1 MTMAKIKLSQKLRY
15 HFDNTM
21 SRGTG
26 ALMLWLAILTLV
38 MILLATAIIIV
49 FNILPDSTEE
59 GSMEVG
65 ETLWQTLMR
74 AMDAGTV
81 AGDAGWSFR
90 ILMFIVTL
98 GGIFILSTLIGIL
111 SSAIDEKLQELR
123 KGRSFVVEKNHQ
135 LILGWNS
142 KVFSI
147 IDELATANANQKRPR
162 IVVLAQED
170 KTMMEDEIREKCFNI
185 GHTKVI
191 CRSGD
196 PNDILDLSIV
206 NLNETKSIVILS
218 SETAP
223 NADAQMIK
231 TLLAIVNHP
240 NRKKNPFHI
249 VAEIREQ
256 KNILLGQIVAKD
268 EVELLLTDDLI
279 SRIMVQTCR
288 QSGLSVVYTEITGF
302 DGDEIYIIEEQQLIG
317 ERFSDILFKYADSS
331 ILGIRLHNG
340 DIQLNPPMDLILEKG
355 MKLVGLTR
363 DDDTLIM
370 NATIATIHEDAI
382 IFLEEGKP
390 ASEKTLIL
398 SWNSKGPSIVRE
410 MSTYVPAGSE
420 LLIVSSHNTVEADY
434 KRMKISDNL
443 TVKVLEAD
451 SSDRAVLEQLI
462 VSDYTQIIVLSNTGK
477 LDLQEADSQTLITL
491 LHLRDLLNKNDKNVR
506 IVSEIMDMRNREL
519 ASVTKAD
526 DFVVSDKLIAQ
537 MLSQVSETKELVRVF
552 DDMFDADGSEIYL
565 KPMTNYIKA
574 GMEVDFFTVLES
586 AKRQNQIAIGYRI
599 MAKQYNK
606 ELCYGIVLNPLKTK
620 KITFCSEDKII
631 VLATD

>member
-1 MTMAKIKLSQKLRY
+1 MTKIKLSQKLRY
-15 HFDNTM
+15 RFDNTM

-26 ALMLWLAILTLV
+26 ALIIWLAILTFL
-38 MILLATAIIIV
+38 MIIIATSIV
-49 FNILPDSTEE
+49 SFFRIIPETEE
-59 GSMEVG
+59 GDNMGIG

-81 AGDAGWSFR
+81 AGDTGWGFR
-90 ILMFIVTL
+90 ILMFWVTL

-142 KVFSI
+142 KIFPI
-147 IDELATANANQKRPR
+147 IDELATANLNQKHPR
-162 IVVLAQED
+162 IVVMAPED
-170 KTMMEDEIREKCFNI
+170 KTKMEDEIREKCLNL
-185 GHTKVI
+185 GQTKVI

-196 PNDILDLSIV
+196 PNDTLDLSIV
-206 NLNETKSIVILS
+206 NLNETKSIVVLS
-218 SETAP
+218 SEIAP
-223 NADAQMIK
+223 DADAQMIK

-240 NRKKNPFHI
+240 NRTKNPFHI

-256 KNILLGQIVAKD
+256 KNLLLGQIVAKD
-268 EVELLLTDDLI
+268 EVKLLLTDDLI

-302 DGDEIYIIEEQQLIG
+302 LGDEIYIIEEPTLVG
-317 ERFSDILFKYADSS
+317 ERFGNILFKYEDSS
-331 ILGIRLHNG
+331 ILGISFHDG
-340 DIQLNPPMDLILEKG
+340 KIQLNPPMDLILEKG

-363 DDDTLIM
+363 DDDTLII
-370 NATIATIHEDAI
+370 NAPIATINEDAI
-382 IFLEEGKP
+382 NSIQEDKP
-390 ASEKTLIL
+390 TIEKTLIL
-398 SWNSKGPSIVRE
+398 SWNRKGPSIVRE
-410 MSTYVPAGSE
+410 MSAYVPVGSE
-420 LLIVSSHNTVEADY
+420 LLIVSTHDSVESDYQQIEFSANLRVKVMQADP
-434 KRMKISDNL
+434 SDR
-443 TVKVLEAD
+443 KVLEG
-451 SSDRAVLEQLI
+451 LI
-462 VSDYTQIIVLSNTGK
+462 VSDYTQIIVLSNIEN

-491 LHLRDLLNKNDKNVR
+491 LHLRDLLNKNNNNVR

-537 MLSQVSETKELVRVF
+537 MLSQVSETKELVHVF

-565 KPMTNYIKA
+565 KPIINYIKA

-599 MAKQYNK
+599 MSKQYDK
-606 ELCYGIVLNPLKTK
+606 ESSYGIVLNPLKSK
-620 KITFCSEDKII
+620 KLCFSPDDKII
-631 VLATD
+631 VFAED

>member
-1 MTMAKIKLSQKLRY
+1 MTKIKLSQKLRY
-15 HFDNTM
+15 RFDNTM

-26 ALMLWLAILTLV
+26 ALITWLAILTLL
-38 MILLATAIIIV
+38 MIIIATSIV
-49 FNILPDSTEE
+49 SFFRIIPETEE
-59 GSMEVG
+59 GVDMGIG

-81 AGDAGWSFR
+81 AGDTGWGFR
-90 ILMFIVTL
+90 ILMFLVTL

-142 KVFSI
+142 KIFPI
-147 IDELATANANQKRPR
+147 INELAEANANQKHPR
-162 IVVLAQED
+162 IVVMAQED
-170 KTMMEDEIREKCFNI
+170 KTKMEDEIREKCLNL
-185 GHTKVI
+185 GQTKVI

-196 PNDILDLSIV
+196 PNNTLDLSIV
-206 NLNETKSIVILS
+206 NLNETKSIVVLS

-223 NADAQMIK
+223 DADAQMIK

-240 NRKKNPFHI
+240 HRKKDAFHI

-268 EVELLLTDDLI
+268 EVKLLLTDDLI

-302 DGDEIYIIEEQQLIG
+302 LGDEIYIIEEPKLVG
-317 ERFSDILFKYADSS
+317 ERFSNILFKYIDSS
-331 ILGIRLHNG
+331 ILGISFH
-340 DIQLNPPMDLILEKG
+340 DDKIQLNPPMDLILEKG

-363 DDDTLIM
+363 DDDTLII
-370 NATIATIHEDAI
+370 NAPIATIDEDAI
-382 IFLEEGKP
+382 ISLKEEKP
-390 ASEKTLIL
+390 TIEKTLIL
-398 SWNSKGPSIVRE
+398 SWNRKGPSIVRE
-410 MSTYVPAGSE
+410 MSAYVPAGSE
-420 LLIVSSHNTVEADY
+420 LLIVSSHDTVESDYQQMEISANLKVMVMQADP
-434 KRMKISDNL
+434 SDR
-443 TVKVLEAD
+443 KVLE
-451 SSDRAVLEQLI
+451 RLM
-462 VSDYTQIIVLSNTGK
+462 VSDFTQIIVLSNIEK

-491 LHLRDLLNKNDKNVR
+491 LHLRDLLNKNNKNVR

-537 MLSQVSETKELVRVF
+537 MLSQVSETKELVYVF

-565 KPMTNYIKA
+565 KPITNYIKA

-599 MAKQYNK
+599 MSKQYDK
-606 ELCYGIVLNPLKTK
+606 ESSYGIVLNPLKSK
-620 KITFCSEDKII
+620 KICFSPDDKII
-631 VLATD
+631 VLAED